1 MNITSAKYQNDL
13 EGKAMYI
20 IVVNDGVTRFVPL
33 DPTNTA
39 FTEIMHQV
47 SAGELTI
54 ADAD

>member
-33 DPTNTA
+33 ESANTDYA
-39 FTEIMHQV
+39 EILRQV
-47 SAGELTI
+47 AAGELTI